1 MSLSAGYVV
10 GRSVSADGTDVSGEI
25 CSDGVRVLASAAEPA
40 ALLLAVGLFHIF
52 AYTPIRWGYSVDI
65 PPRGIS
71 IYNFIYHSYTI

>member
-1 MSLSAGYVV
+1 MLSVQ
-10 GRSVSADGTDVSGEI
+10 SVSADGADVRVQS
-25 CSDGVRVLASAAEPA
+25 VRVLAAAAEPA
-40 ALLLAVGLFHIF
+40 AARARAVGLFHIF

>member
-1 MSLSAGYVV
+1 MLSVQ
-10 GRSVSADGTDVSGEI
+10 SVSADGIDVSGAI
-25 CSDGVRVLASAAEPA
+25 CSNGVRVLASAAEPA